1 MTSLSEAAAPKTSAA
16 KRNQSSMETVADV
29 TAPVWKKPA
38 SRAGK
43 LGQKKA

>member
-1 MTSLSEAAAPKTSAA
+1 MTSLSSVAVPQTAAA

-29 TAPVWKKPA
+29 TVPKWKAP

-43 LGQKKA
+43 LGQQKG